1 MELCVPPH
9 ARKLRFLE
17 VALAGSKVDFSK
29 VIKMIESMVALL
41 KEEQTEDDHK
51 NEYTPL
57 HRRYAIP

>member
-41 KEEQTEDDHK
+41 KEEEA
-51 NEYTPL
+51 EESY
-57 HRRYAIP
+57 